1 MKAGFF
7 ATNITPPIGAMRA
20 GGYNEEHIQGI
31 AGPLK
36 VRSAVFENESGRVAF
51 AVVDC
56 CSIGR
61 PVIDKALGYYEAM
74 KGPKLDSFIISA
86 THTHSGAAVSSFLQ
100 SDIIDKMSPEVIEL
114 TKYSAVPDAW
124 FSDFVARQIATAI
137 FMAASKVEPAVINT
151 GKGEEA
157 GYCFPRRL
165 FCKDGRAYS
174 HPGKMNPD
182 IVGPAGKLDPMVG
195 VVGAWREDGSLIGAL
210 VNFCCHGTTYS
221 ARNAHADWPHYVEET
236 LQKLFGAEAGVVVL
250 NGPCGDVTQVNNQ
263 SRTRDF
269 GLDIAKRLGFRVAAE
284 AAKELIAM
292 PKQAEPTLAFEDR
305 ILPVPRRVPR
315 KGSVEEA
322 WETVNK
328 HREDPWETSAVF
340 ARERLFESELQ
351 RLQPEKGVR
360 LTAIQLG
367 DALFLSNPAEYFT
380 SLSLD
385 IKAASPFAKTMT
397 VELANDCIGYVP
409 TTEAFDPKTGG
420 GYETVLTAYSC
431 LCIDAGER
439 IRDEMIAMSKDFTPD
454 TIPEDNSMPQGTY
467 WLYGK
472 LGPDRD

>member
-7 ATNITPPIGAMRA
+7 STSITPPIGTMQA
-20 GGYNEEHIQGI
+20 GGYNEARIQGI
-31 AGPLK
+31 AGPMK
-36 VRSAVFENESGRVAF
+36 VRAAVFETDTGRVAF

-56 CSIGR
+56 CEIGR
-61 PVIDKALGYYEAM
+61 PTIDLALSYYEKM

-100 SDIIDKMSPEVIEL
+100 ADMIEKMPPEVIEL
-114 TKYSAVPDAW
+114 IKYTAAPDAW
-124 FSDFVARQIATAI
+124 FVDFTARQIATAI
-137 FMAASKVEPAVINT
+137 YMACSRAENALINT
-151 GKGEEA
+151 GKGEES
-157 GYCFPRRL
+157 GYAFPRRL

-221 ARNAHADWPHYVEET
+221 RPNAHGDWPFYVEET
-236 LQKLFGAEAGVVVL
+236 IQKLFGEDAGVVVL

-292 PKQAEPTLAFEDR
+292 PKQANPTLAFEDR

-322 WETVNK
+322 WQIVEQ
-328 HREDPWETSAVF
+328 HRADPAHTAAVF
-340 ARERLFESELQ
+340 ARERIFASELQ
-351 RLQPEKGVR
+351 RLQPNKDVR
-360 LTAIQLG
+360 LTAIQIG

-380 SLSLD
+380 SLSLE

-397 VELANDCIGYVP
+397 VELANDCVGYVP

-439 IRDEMIAMSKDFTPD
+439 IRDELIAMSKTFQPD
-454 TIPEDNSMPQGTY
+454 ILPEDTTMPQGSY
-467 WLYGK
+467 WSYGK